1 MEVSKGGMMGEFEPV
16 ADVVT
21 GGMLGRAAE
30 PSAGEGKEGHTG
42 EAACLNCG
50 TPLVGSHCHQCG
62 QRAHVHRTITAFFH
76 DLLHGV
82 FHFEGKI
89 WRTLPMLAVRPGQLT
104 RRYID
109 GQRANFVSPIAL
121 FLFSVF
127 LMFAVVS
134 ATGNLNPDMGG
145 SPNDLA
151 QAESQSV
158 KALDGLRI
166 AREAAIKAGDPT
178 TEIDEEIKEQEAT
191 LDVVRMMRSKGVT
204 EAVLESPKANF
215 HSSVP
220 WVEQAYLKARKNPQ
234 LLLYKLKT
242 NSYKWSWALI
252 PLSVPFVWL
261 LFPFSRRFR
270 AYDHVVFVTYSLCF
284 MSLLVIIGSGLAYAG
299 VTGVVPFLLLLPP
312 IHLFLQLRG
321 TYQLG
326 RWGALWRTAVLLV
339 AAVFVLSLF
348 ALLIIA
354 LGALD

>member
-1 MEVSKGGMMGEFEPV
+1 MGEFEPV

-30 PSAGEGKEGHTG
+30 PSAGEGAEGHTA
-42 EAACLNCG
+42 EANCLNCG
-50 TPLVGSHCHQCG
+50 TPLVGSHCHHCG

-89 WRTLPMLAVRPGQLT
+89 WRTLPMLAFRPGQLT
-104 RRYID
+104 RRYIE
-109 GQRANFVSPIAL
+109 GQRANFISPIAL

-127 LMFAVVS
+127 LMFAIVS
-134 ATGNLNPDMGG
+134 ATGNINPNLGDS

-151 QAESQSV
+151 QAEIKSV
-158 KALDGLRI
+158 KALEGLRT
-166 AREAAIKAGDPT
+166 AREAALKAGEPT
-178 TEIDEEIKEQEAT
+178 AKIDEEIKDQEAT
-191 LDVVRMMRSKGVT
+191 LDIVRTMRSKGVT
-204 EAVLESPKANF
+204 EAVLNSPDTNF

-220 WVEQAYLKARKNPQ
+220 WVEQAYLKAKKNPQ
-234 LLLYKLKT
+234 LLIYKLKT

-284 MSLLVIIGSGLAYAG
+284 MSLLVIAWSLLSYAGLAG
-299 VTGVVPFLLLLPP
+299 IEPFLLLLPP
-312 IHLFLQLRG
+312 IHLFLQLKG
-321 TYQLG
+321 AYGLG
-326 RWGALWRTAVLLV
+326 RWGALWRTAALMI

-348 ALLIIA
+348 ALMIIA

>member
-1 MEVSKGGMMGEFEPV
+1 MGEFEAV
-16 ADVVT
+16 GDAVT
-21 GGMLGRAAE
+21 GGLIGRAVE
-30 PSAGEGKEGHTG
+30 PKAGEASEGHT
-42 EAACLNCG
+42 EESVCLNCG
-50 TPLVGSHCHQCG
+50 TPLIGSHCHECG

-89 WRTLPMLAVRPGQLT
+89 WRTLPMLAWRPGQLT

-109 GQRANFVSPIAL
+109 GQRASYVSPIAL

-134 ATGNLNPDMGG
+134 ATGNLNPNMGG
-145 SPNDLA
+145 SSPNDLA
-151 QAESQSV
+151 EAESQAV
-158 KALDGLRI
+158 KALEGLRTG
-166 AREAAIKAGDPT
+166 REAALKAGDPT
-178 TEIDEEIKEQEAT
+178 NKIDEEIKEQQAT
-191 LDVVRMMRSKGVT
+191 LELVRTMRSKGVT
-204 EAVLESPKANF
+204 EAVLSSPKSTF

-220 WVEQAYLKARKNPQ
+220 WVEQAYLKAKKNPQ

-284 MSLLVIIGSGLAYAG
+284 MSLLIIAASVLAYAG
-299 VTGVVPFLLLLPP
+299 ATGVVAFLFMLPP
-312 IHLFLQLRG
+312 IHMFLQLKG

-326 RWGALWRTAVLLV
+326 WWGALWRTAALLI
-339 AAVFVLSLF
+339 AAVFALSFF

>member
-1 MEVSKGGMMGEFEPV
+1 MNGIEPV

-21 GGMLGRAAE
+21 GGMLGRAVE
-30 PSAGEGKEGHTG
+30 PSAGEAMQGHTR
-42 EAACLNCG
+42 ESTCLNCG
-50 TPLVGSHCHQCG
+50 TALVGSHCHQCG

-89 WRTLPMLAVRPGQLT
+89 WRTLPMLAWRPGQLT

-109 GQRANFVSPIAL
+109 GQRASYVSPIAL

-134 ATGNLNPDMGG
+134 ATGNLNPDMGD

-151 QAESQSV
+151 QAESQAA
-158 KALDGLRI
+158 KALDGLRT
-166 AREAAIKAGDPT
+166 AREAALKSGDPT
-178 TEIDEEIKEQEAT
+178 ARLDEEIKEQEAT
-191 LDVVRMMRSKGVT
+191 LDIVRTMRSKGIT
-204 EAVLESPKANF
+204 EAVLESPKSTF
-215 HSSVP
+215 HSSIP
-220 WVEQAYLKARKNPQ
+220 WIEQAYLKAKKNPQ

-261 LFPFSRRFR
+261 LFPFNRRFR

-284 MSLLVIIGSGLAYAG
+284 ISLLVILASILAYAG
-299 VTGVVPFLLLLPP
+299 VTGMVPFLLLLPP
-312 IHLFLQLRG
+312 VHLFLQLRG
-321 TYQLG
+321 TYHLG
-326 RWGALWRTAVLLV
+326 LWGALWRTGVLLI
-339 AAVFVLSLF
+339 AAVFVLSFF

>member
-1 MEVSKGGMMGEFEPV
+1 MAPGGTLMNGIEPV

-30 PSAGEGKEGHTG
+30 PSAGEGMEGHTG
-42 EAACLNCG
+42 ETVCLNCG
-50 TPLVGSHCHQCG
+50 TPLIGSHCHQCG

-89 WRTLPMLAVRPGQLT
+89 WRTLPMLAWRPGELT

-109 GQRANFVSPIAL
+109 GQRASYVSPIAL

-145 SPNDLA
+145 APNDLA
-151 QAESQSV
+151 QAETESV
-158 KALDGLRI
+158 KALEGLRT
-166 AREAAIKAGDPT
+166 AREAALKAGDPT
-178 TEIDEEIKEQEAT
+178 ARIDEEIKEQQAT
-191 LDVVRMMRSKGVT
+191 LDIVRTMRSKGVT
-204 EAVLESPKANF
+204 EAVLESPKATF
-215 HSSVP
+215 HSSIP
-220 WVEQAYLKARKNPQ
+220 WIEQAYLKAKKNPQ
-234 LLLYKLKT
+234 LLIYKLKT

-270 AYDHVVFVTYSLCF
+270 VYDHVVFVTYSLCF
-284 MSLLVIIGSGLAYAG
+284 VSLLVILASVLAYAG
-299 VTGVVPFLLLLPP
+299 VTGLVPFLLLLPP
-312 IHLFLQLRG
+312 VHLFRQLKG
-321 TYQLG
+321 TYQLD
-326 RWGALWRTAVLLV
+326 RWGALWRTAMLLI
-339 AAVFVLSLF
+339 AAVFVLSFF

>member
-1 MEVSKGGMMGEFEPV
+1 MGGFEPV

-21 GGMLGRAAE
+21 GGMLGRVAE

-42 EAACLNCG
+42 ESVCLNCG
-50 TPLVGSHCHQCG
+50 TPLIGSHCHQCG

-145 SPNDLA
+145 APNDLA
-151 QAESQSV
+151 QAESKTV
-158 KALDGLRI
+158 KALDGLRT
-166 AREAAIKAGDPT
+166 ARDAAVKAGDPT
-178 TEIDEEIKEQEAT
+178 TEIDEEIKEQEST
-191 LDVVRMMRSKGVT
+191 LDIVRTMRSKGVT
-204 EAVLESPKANF
+204 EAVLDSPESTF
-215 HSSVP
+215 HSSIP
-220 WVEQAYLKARKNPQ
+220 WIEQAYLKAKKNPQ

-270 AYDHVVFVTYSLCF
+270 VYDHVVFVTYSLCF
-284 MSLLVIIGSGLAYAG
+284 MSLLVIIGSALAYAG
-299 VTGVVPFLLLLPP
+299 VMGVVPFLLLLPP

-326 RWGALWRTAVLLV
+326 WWGALWRTAVLLI

>member
-1 MEVSKGGMMGEFEPV
+1 MGGFEPV

-21 GGMLGRAAE
+21 GGMLGRAVE
-30 PSAGEGKEGHTG
+30 PSAGESAEGHT
-42 EAACLNCG
+42 EESVCLNCG

-62 QRAHVHRTITAFFH
+62 QRAHVHRTVTAFFH

-89 WRTLPMLAVRPGQLT
+89 WRTLPMLAWRPGQLT

-109 GQRANFVSPIAL
+109 GQRASYVSPIAL

-134 ATGNLNPDMGG
+134 ATGNLSPNMGG
-145 SPNDLA
+145 SSPNDLA
-151 QAESQSV
+151 EAESQAV
-158 KALDGLRI
+158 KALEGLRTG
-166 AREAAIKAGDPT
+166 REAALKSGDPT
-178 TEIDEEIKEQEAT
+178 TRIDEEIKEQEAT
-191 LDVVRMMRSKGVT
+191 LELVRTMRSKGVT
-204 EAVLESPKANF
+204 EAVLSSPKSTF
-215 HSSVP
+215 HSSIP
-220 WVEQAYLKARKNPQ
+220 WIEQAYLKAKKNPQ

-284 MSLLVIIGSGLAYAG
+284 MSLLVIAASVLAYAG
-299 VTGVVPFLLLLPP
+299 VTGVVPFLFLLPP
-312 IHLFLQLRG
+312 IHMFLQLKG

-326 RWGALWRTAVLLV
+326 RWGALWRTAALLI
-339 AAVFVLSLF
+339 AAVFALCFF
-348 ALLIIA
+348 ALLVIA

>member
-1 MEVSKGGMMGEFEPV
+1 MGEFEPV

-21 GGMLGRAAE
+21 GGMLGRAVE
-30 PSAGEGKEGHTG
+30 PSAGEALEGHTG
-42 EAACLNCG
+42 ESTCLNCG

-89 WRTLPMLAVRPGQLT
+89 WRTLPMLAWRPGQLT

-134 ATGNLNPDMGG
+134 ATGNLNPDMA
-145 SPNDLA
+145 SSTNDLG
-151 QAESQSV
+151 QAESKSV
-158 KALDGLRI
+158 EDLKELR
-166 AREAAIKAGDPT
+166 ADREAAIKAGEPT
-178 TEIDEEIKEQEAT
+178 TKIDEDIKEQEAT
-191 LDVVRMMRSKGVT
+191 LELVRTMRSKGVT
-204 EAVLESPKANF
+204 EAVLASPKSTF
-215 HSSVP
+215 HSSIP
-220 WVEQAYLKARKNPQ
+220 WIEQAYLKAKKNPQ

-270 AYDHVVFVTYSLCF
+270 TYDHVVFVTYSLCV
-284 MSLLVIIGSGLAYAG
+284 MSLLVIAASALVYAG

-321 TYQLG
+321 TYRLG
-326 RWGALWRTAVLLV
+326 WWGALWRTAVLLI